1 MILKNDTADGK
12 RLFDTL
18 DVISFS
24 FALIFTCCLYNLI
37 QPFISLWYGNEY
49 LLSNLVVIMIA
60 INAYF

>member
-37 QPFISLWYGNEY
+37 QPFISLWYGNEFAFQ
-49 LLSNLVVIMIA
+49 I
-60 INAYF
+60 